1 MFAQLQGSPPDA
13 SVSQGSALVG
23 HVNGV
28 ERPVAYLHP
37 GRAFASSSGVPVVT
51 ILGSCVAVCL
61 WDESTSAGGMI
72 HFALPYA
79 PQNNNADPFRYG
91 DSGMSA
97 VLEKVQGMGATRQG
111 LRAKVFGG
119 AGLLLGSEAN
129 AGRLGIQN
137 VEVAFRGLLKAG
149 IPIVSAET
157 GGERGRKV
165 LFHTHD
171 GSAWVKQV

>member
-1 MFAQLQGSPPDA
+1 MGQMKGAER
-13 SVSQGSALVG
+13 SA
-23 HVNGV
+23 
-28 ERPVAYLHP
+28 AYLHP
-37 GRAFASSSGVPVVT
+37 GRLFTSSDGVPVMT

-61 WDESTSAGGMI
+61 WDESTLVGGMI

-79 PQNNNADPFRYG
+79 PQNNNTDPLRYG
-91 DSGMSA
+91 DSGIA
-97 VLEKVQGMGATRQG
+97 ATLKRVQELGAKQGG

-119 AGLLLGSEAN
+119 AGVLRGSDGN
-129 AGRLGIQN
+129 AGRLGVQN
-137 VEVAFRGLLKAG
+137 VEVAFRGLLEVG
-149 IPIVSAET
+149 IPIVSVET